1 MSARPALVALGVLA
15 LLVAL
20 AVQLAGDGLYGAR
33 AAAGSL
39 PRALAGDWP
48 FALAARTGLDRLG
61 AVRVALAR
69 GALVRGEPAR
79 AAALLAPLPAAAV
92 VVDLRG
98 RSALA
103 GGDPALALRDF
114 AAAGDFIAAQST
126 IETLGARDPVAALAI
141 VRDFER
147 TLDTGVAGPEI
158 AAEVEWREG
167 QIAALAAARE
177 PARANA
183 YLRAALAAYGRAL
196 ALAPDDE
203 KYLLND
209 AFVALKLG
217 DVTGACATYAR
228 AAQVVPGSADALAGL
243 AAAAARG
250 RCAP

>member
-1 MSARPALVALGVLA
+1 LSARVPLAAVAVVAALA
-15 LLVAL
+15 LLM
-20 AVQLAGDGLYGAR
+20 VQLAADGLYGTVATP
-33 AAAGSL
+33 GSF

-48 FALAARTGLDRLG
+48 FELAQRTGLDRID

-69 GALVRGEPAR
+69 GALVRGEPQR
-79 AAALLAPLPAAAV
+79 ATALLAALPATAT
-92 VVDLRG
+92 VVDVRG
-98 RSALA
+98 RIALA
-103 GGDPALALRDF
+103 SGDPAVALHDF
-114 AAAGDFIAAQST
+114 AAAGDFIAAQSALDD
-126 IETLGARDPVAALAI
+126 LGARDPVAALAI

-147 TLDTGVAGPEI
+147 TLEAGVAGPEI

-167 QIAALAAARE
+167 QIAALAAARN

-183 YLRAALAAYGRAL
+183 YLHEALAAYGRAL

-209 AFVALKLG
+209 AFVARELG
-217 DVTGACATYAR
+217 DAAGACATYAR

-243 AAAAARG
+243 ASG